1 MNKSRQIAYTAT
13 FIALIFIALM
23 LDTAIGSLMPIKPA
37 IISLATVFTFVLA
50 TGGIGYAI
58 VGGLSFGLLSFAR
71 SFLTASVP
79 FQNPL
84 VSVLPRVLLGI
95 VIHGVYELSNKIL
108 RRKERKE
115 EYSVAIASAI
125 GVIFNTATV
134 LTMMYLTS
142 HSTLE
147 EVFGAIISINFPIEI
162 VVTTILTPL
171 LTMGVKRGLKK
182 GKTNK
187 RKAPTQEEE

>member
-13 FIALIFIALM
+13 FIALIFISLM

-37 IISLATVFTFVLA
+37 IISLPTVFTFILA
-50 TGGIGYAI
+50 TGGIVNAV
-58 VGGLSFGLLSFAR
+58 VGGLSFGILSLAR
-71 SFLTASVP
+71 SFLTGSVP

-84 VSVLPRVLLGI
+84 VSVLPRMILGI
-95 VIHGVYELSNKIL
+95 ATYGVYKLSSKVL

-125 GVIFNTATV
+125 GVVINTATV

-147 EVFGAIISINFPIEI
+147 DVFGAIISINFPIEI
-162 VVTTILTPL
+162 VATTILTPI
-171 LTMGVKRGLKK
+171 LTIGVKRGIGKAKK
-182 GKTNK
+182 
-187 RKAPTQEEE
+187 RIVPTQEEE